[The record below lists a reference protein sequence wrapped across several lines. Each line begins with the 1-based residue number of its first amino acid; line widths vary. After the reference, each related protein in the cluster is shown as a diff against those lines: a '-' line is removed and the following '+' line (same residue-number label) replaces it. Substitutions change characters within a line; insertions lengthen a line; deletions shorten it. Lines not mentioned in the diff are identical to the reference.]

1 MSLISVEGYK
11 KAGVHCLKIKN
22 DELWVNIKHVGDG
35 LGVTNI
41 YIWFSFKRNKRHLW
55 EKKINKKRN

>member
-1 MSLISVEGYK
+1 MSLISIEGYK

-41 YIWFSFKRNKRHLW
+41 YI
-55 EKKINKKRN
+55 

>member
-11 KAGVHCLKIKN
+11 KAGVHCLKIKKT

-35 LGVTNI
+35 FRVTNI
-41 YIWFSFKRNKRHLW
+41 YMIQF
-55 EKKINKKRN
+55 